1 MATDGERGSWGRQVV
16 YIERGGRNKPLAG
29 FASQMNRMRGT
40 AGGGQTSSWFCL
52 SKTGCCTRFHA
63 HQGDVEK
70 RKRRSIFYRMDGI
83 YSSIF
88 PWFQINIFILIYRSM
103 NTKKTYLLCFSRY
116 IHIEKCSNRGSTRES
131 VVRVYSTMIILYR
144 ERYYLYPKN
153 IAILTIDSTRVLI
166 LFRTRHM
173 WDLFIYYL
181 FLNFEIQKSFVVV
194 EVFVMMVQQG
204 ICIMSLYI
212 YIYELL
218 HITPRST
225 KVKRKLY

>member
-1 MATDGERGSWGRQVV
+1 
-16 YIERGGRNKPLAG
+16 
-29 FASQMNRMRGT
+29 
-40 AGGGQTSSWFCL
+40 
-52 SKTGCCTRFHA
+52 
-63 HQGDVEK
+63 
-70 RKRRSIFYRMDGI
+70 
-83 YSSIF
+83 
-88 PWFQINIFILIYRSM
+88 
-103 NTKKTYLLCFSRY
+103 
-116 IHIEKCSNRGSTRES
+116 
-131 VVRVYSTMIILYR
+131 
-144 ERYYLYPKN
+144 
-153 IAILTIDSTRVLI
+153 
-166 LFRTRHM
+166 M